1 MSEEESQEGVSPSA
15 KEPAEENLEG
25 IKEKLEEIKDYLE
38 EASKTEKDAAALE
51 ARLNLTAEEREL
63 TPQEKGYRANLK
75 EDRRQALEGLKAMAR
90 ELGEIEGALSSIP
103 EEGERESELKKCRKQ
118 EIKYRNE
125 VKERIKAITNE
136 EEDGPFEQW

>member
-1 MSEEESQEGVSPSA
+1 MSEEESQEGASFSA
-15 KEPAEENLEG
+15 KEPTEESLVG

-75 EDRRQALEGLKAMAR
+75 EDRRQALEGLKAVAR

-103 EEGERESELKKCRKQ
+103 EEGKHESDLKKCRKQ

-125 VKERIKAITNE
+125 VEERIKAITNE
-136 EEDGPFEQW
+136 EEDGPFWQ

>member
-1 MSEEESQEGVSPSA
+1 MSEEESQEGASFSA
-15 KEPAEENLEG
+15 QEPAEESLVG

-103 EEGERESELKKCRKQ
+103 EEGERESDLKKCRK
-118 EIKYRNE
+118 EWNSLLSGNRPRNQIFTPE
-125 VKERIKAITNE
+125 FTGRTVC
-136 EEDGPFEQW
+136 

>member
-1 MSEEESQEGVSPSA
+1 MSEEKSQERTATSA
-15 KEPAEENLEG
+15 KEPAEESLVG

-103 EEGERESELKKCRKQ
+103 EKEKHESDLKKCRKQ

-125 VKERIKAITNE
+125 VEERIKAITNE
-136 EEDGPFEQW
+136 EEDDPFGQ

>member
-1 MSEEESQEGVSPSA
+1 MSKEESQEGISFSA

-38 EASKTEKDAAALE
+38 KASKTEKDAAALE

-103 EEGERESELKKCRKQ
+103 EEEEHESELKKCRKQ

-125 VKERIKAITNE
+125 VEERIKAITNE
-136 EEDGPFEQW
+136 EEDGPLGQ

>member
-1 MSEEESQEGVSPSA
+1 MSEEESQEGAFPSA

-25 IKEKLEEIKDYLE
+25 TKEKLEEIKDYLE

-51 ARLNLTAEEREL
+51 ARLNLTAEERKL

-90 ELGEIEGALSSIP
+90 ELGEIEGVLSSIP

-125 VKERIKAITNE
+125 VEEQMKAITNE

>member
-1 MSEEESQEGVSPSA
+1 MSEEEGQEGASPSA

-25 IKEKLEEIKDYLE
+25 IKGKLEEIKDYLE
-38 EASKTEKDAAALE
+38 KASKTEKDAAALE

-75 EDRRQALEGLKAMAR
+75 EDRRQALEGLKAIAR

-103 EEGERESELKKCRKQ
+103 EEGEHESEVKKCRKQ

-125 VKERIKAITNE
+125 VEERIKAITNE
-136 EEDGPFEQW
+136 EEDRPFEQW

>member
-1 MSEEESQEGVSPSA
+1 MSEEEGQEGASPSA

-25 IKEKLEEIKDYLE
+25 IKGKLEEIKDYLE
-38 EASKTEKDAAALE
+38 KASKTEKDAAALE

-75 EDRRQALEGLKAMAR
+75 EDRRQALEGLKAIAR

-103 EEGERESELKKCRKQ
+103 EEGEHESELKKCRKQ

-125 VKERIKAITNE
+125 VEERIKAITNE
-136 EEDGPFEQW
+136 EEDRPFEQW

>member
-1 MSEEESQEGVSPSA
+1 MNREESQEGGSPSA
-15 KEPAEENLEG
+15 KEPAEENLVG

-90 ELGEIEGALSSIP
+90 ELRGIEGALSSIP

-125 VKERIKAITNE
+125 VEERIKAITNE
-136 EEDGPFEQW
+136 EEDGPFEQ

>member
-1 MSEEESQEGVSPSA
+1 MSEEESQEGAFPSA
-15 KEPAEENLEG
+15 KELAEENLEG
-25 IKEKLEEIKDYLE
+25 IKGKLEEIKDYLE

-125 VKERIKAITNE
+125 VEERIKAITNE
-136 EEDGPFEQW
+136 EEDDPFGQ